1 MIELL
6 SEEADFEVA
15 LTVDMCS
22 MVEVP
27 GISRLNS
34 SSAIDVTIECFDVM
48 EYLARS
54 IRESKGGTSE
64 TP

>member
-1 MIELL
+1 
-6 SEEADFEVA
+6 
-15 LTVDMCS
+15 MCS